1 MRDGTPRGKVGRD
14 ELSAENQL
22 AAATRSRP
30 SRGAIRRFWGDVSYV
45 GQYRALLEAIANQAD
60 AMAMAYFRAV
70 GMRVARKLDGTALT
84 EADGAIE
91 AMARAKVA
99 ASGVALDVFG
109 EEMGA
114 GDSKTYSK
122 SPAPAR
128 LIIDPI
134 DGTEEFS
141 RGIPTFGTLLGIERE
156 GEIVAGMASAP
167 ALGARWWAYRGEGAY
182 RNGQKIHVS
191 TVERLDEAMV
201 FTTGTG
207 PSKGKEARERI
218 RRLAD
223 AARNGRAMGGFWQH
237 MLVAEGAIDAAL
249 DWTSKPWDL
258 APLGIIVE
266 EAGGRSTNARA
277 ERSIYTGDFLST
289 NGLIHEQALALLQ

>member
-1 MRDGTPRGKVGRD
+1 MG
-14 ELSAENQL
+14 SNQE
-22 AAATRSRP
+22 
-30 SRGAIRRFWGDVSYV
+30 RRLETMGSYRQ
-45 GQYRALLEAIANQAD
+45 QYGALLEAIANEAD
-60 AMAMAYFRAV
+60 AMAMGYFRTL
-70 GMRVARKLDGTALT
+70 GMRVERKRDGTALT

-99 ASGVALDVFG
+99 ASGVALDVYG

-114 GDSKTYSK
+114 GEGRVDSKS
-122 SPAPAR
+122 AGRAR

-141 RGIPTFGTLLGIERE
+141 RGIPTFGTLLGIECN
-156 GEIVAGMASAP
+156 GEIVAGMVSAP
-167 ALGARWWAYRGEGAY
+167 ALGTRWWAYRGEGAY
-182 RNGQKIHVS
+182 RDGQQIRVS
-191 TVERLDEAMV
+191 KTTQLSEAMA

-207 PSKGKEARERI
+207 PSKGKEAQAKI

-223 AARNGRAMGGFWQH
+223 AARNARALGGFWQH
-237 MLVAEGAIDAAL
+237 MLVAEGAIDTAL

-266 EAGGRSTNARA
+266 EAGGRSTNVSG
-277 ERSIYTGDFLST
+277 ERSIYTGNFLST
-289 NGLIHEQALALLQ
+289 NGFLHEQALALLQ

>member
-1 MRDGTPRGKVGRD
+1 MAKREECVAARSDGSSQRGQSG
-14 ELSAENQL
+14 SM
-22 AAATRSRP
+22 T
-30 SRGAIRRFWGDVSYV
+30 SYLEQY
-45 GQYRALLEAIANQAD
+45 GQVLETIANEAD
-60 AMAMAYFRAV
+60 AMAMEYFRTV
-70 GMRVARKLDGTALT
+70 GMRVTRKLDGTALT

-99 ASGVALDVFG
+99 ASGAALDVFG
-109 EEMGA
+109 EEMGT
-114 GDSKTYSK
+114 GEGKTASK
-122 SPAPAR
+122 SASRAR

-141 RGIPTFGTLLGIERE
+141 RGIPTFGTLLGIEHE

-182 RNGQKIHVS
+182 RNGQKIQVS
-191 TVERLDEAMV
+191 KTARLDEALV

-207 PSKGKEARERI
+207 PSKGKEAREKI

-223 AARNGRAMGGFWQH
+223 AARNGRAIGGFWQH

-266 EAGGRSTNARA
+266 EAGGRSTNVRG
-277 ERSIYTGDFLST
+277 ERTIYTGDFLST
-289 NGLIHEQALALLQ
+289 NGLIHDEARALLL

>member
-1 MRDGTPRGKVGRD
+1 MT
-14 ELSAENQL
+14 
-22 AAATRSRP
+22 
-30 SRGAIRRFWGDVSYV
+30 SYLEQY
-45 GQYRALLEAIANQAD
+45 GQVLEAIANEAD
-60 AMAMAYFRAV
+60 AMAMEYFRTV
-70 GMRVARKLDGTALT
+70 GMRVTRKLDGTALT

-109 EEMGA
+109 EEMGTGEGKVA
-114 GDSKTYSK
+114 SK
-122 SPAPAR
+122 SASRAR

-141 RGIPTFGTLLGIERE
+141 RGIPTFGTLLGIEDE

-182 RNGQKIHVS
+182 RNGQKIYVS
-191 TVERLDEAMV
+191 KTARLDEAMV

-207 PSKGKEARERI
+207 PSKGKEAREKI

-223 AARNGRAMGGFWQH
+223 AARNGRGLGGFWQH

-266 EAGGRSTNARA
+266 EAGGRSTNVSG
-277 ERSIYTGDFLST
+277 ERTIYTGDLLST
-289 NGLIHEQALALLQ
+289 NGLIHDEARALLQ

>member
-1 MRDGTPRGKVGRD
+1 MSGFQSAGFLGGLREVGR
-14 ELSAENQL
+14 
-22 AAATRSRP
+22 
-30 SRGAIRRFWGDVSYV
+30 GMVSYRE
-45 GQYRALLEAIANQAD
+45 QYGALLEAIANEAD
-60 AMAMAYFRAV
+60 AMAMGYFRV
-70 GMRVARKLDGTALT
+70 GGMRVARKLDGTALT

-99 ASGVALDVFG
+99 ASGIALDVFG
-109 EEMGA
+109 EEMGT
-114 GDSKTYSK
+114 GDSKAASK
-122 SPAPAR
+122 SPSRAR
-128 LIIDPI
+128 LIIDAI

-141 RGIPTFGTLLGIERE
+141 RGIPTFGTLLGIECD
-156 GEIVAGMASAP
+156 GEIVAGIASAP
-167 ALGARWWAYRGEGAY
+167 ALAARWRAYRGEGAY

-191 TVERLDEAMV
+191 DVARLSEAMI

-207 PSKGKEARERI
+207 PSKGREAREKI

-223 AARNGRAMGGFWQH
+223 AARNGRGLGGFWQH

-266 EAGGRSTNARA
+266 EAGGCSTNVRG

-289 NGLIHEQALALLQ
+289 NGLLHKEALALLQ